1 MVFLREGRVGPQ
13 YRPCRMPKP
22 WCRKGPAR
30 STFSPVEPIVP
41 RLGKDTPEREPAM
54 PDRPERIEPTYQVLV
69 DDIKALGVEQVFG
82 LMSDDT
88 AVFATALD
96 SAGIR
101 FYGARHE
108 NN

>member
-22 WCRKGPAR
+22 SCRKGPAR
-30 STFSPVEPIVP
+30 STFSLVEPIVP

-54 PDRPERIEPTYQVLV
+54 PDRLERIAPTYQVLV
-69 DDIKALGVEQVFG
+69 NDIKALGVEQVFG

-96 SAGIR
+96 SAG
-101 FYGARHE
+101 
-108 NN
+108 